1 MKKSRGRNVLVAT
14 LGLSAAVIS
23 ETANKLEAEGTTL
36 DRIIV
41 VHTDDERVW
50 EKQTAHGVG
59 IGLSDLIQ
67 YYASKKGV
75 PGFVETVSLA
85 MDDILSLEDNRAM
98 LKILVKT
105 IDRYQQEGYQVHV
118 AIAGGRKTMSAM
130 AQFAACLMG
139 CSGLYHVLL
148 TGNAKILTEQ
158 YGFELGTEFITLV
171 NIPVIDYSL
180 ILANQL
186 CETDRSVER
195 KDLSAFLQK
204 ADYDVGALVSKI
216 NESLASEHSWKHLKS
231 VYEKKQNLYQSFTEL
246 LSALL
251 RAAIS
256 GVKPHPIIEARIK
269 EFGSLYDKYQK
280 WLHDPSRKIKDITDI
295 TDLAGLRII
304 CYSLGDMEKVKEIIC
319 CLSETKQLKIIKH
332 PGKQSDKFG
341 GVAVNKDFGYVAY
354 HYDVSFCGERLK
366 LSEYRNM
373 KGLRAE
379 IQITT
384 IMHHGWAKLEHGLR
398 YKSEEYD
405 KMADSE
411 KAQISLYFQTAMM
424 SLNDSL
430 NYIDSIQSLY
440 GENTQ
445 GKAQARDGE
454 LSPQE

>member
-1 MKKSRGRNVLVAT
+1 MKKNKGRNVLVAT

-67 YYASKKGV
+67 YYANKKGV
-75 PGFVETVSLA
+75 PGFVETVSLG
-85 MDDILSLEDNRAM
+85 MDDILSLEDNKVM

-105 IDRYQQEGYQVHV
+105 IDRYQQKGYQVHV

-139 CSGLYHVLL
+139 CAGLYHVLVS
-148 TGNAKILTEQ
+148 GNEKTLTEQ
-158 YGFELGTEFITLV
+158 YGFELGPELITLV

-186 CETDRSVER
+186 CETDGSGER
-195 KDLSAFLQK
+195 KDLSAFLHK

-216 NESLASEHSWKHLKS
+216 NDSLASEHSWKYLKS
-231 VYEKKQNLYQSFTEL
+231 VYEKKHNLYQSFTEL

-256 GVKPHPIIEARIK
+256 GIKPYPIIEARIK
-269 EFGSLYDKYQK
+269 EFGSFYDKYQK
-280 WLHDPSRKIKDITDI
+280 WLHDPSRKIKDISDI

-304 CYSLGDMEKVKEIIC
+304 CYSLGDMEKVKEIIYE
-319 CLSETKQLKIIKH
+319 LSQQKQLKLIK
-332 PGKQSDKFG
+332 PSGKKADSFG
-341 GVAVNKDFGYVAY
+341 GVAVNKDFGYIAY

-366 LSEYRNM
+366 LPEYKNM

-398 YKSEEYD
+398 YKSEEYEI
-405 KMADSE
+405 MADSD

-430 NYIDSIQSLY
+430 NYIDSIQNLY
-440 GENTQ
+440 GKNTD
-445 GKAQARDGE
+445 GKALTKEGE
-454 LSPQE
+454 V